1 MLTIPMRPADAAGP
15 STPTRALV
23 VGRSEKVL
31 AETVEVLRQR
41 GHVAGATNDFENV
54 LTLFDPTALDL
65 VIFGGMV
72 APRKKEELRA
82 GLTGANPALTF
93 VQGMAG
99 IPGLIADQ
107 VEAAVAPGAP
117 DGGSV
122 DYHRDDRVVK
132 IGLPAGKR
140 ALVTGYWGT
149 AFVPPDP
156 ESTSEVVFDAWLDAG
171 SHTVALPDHIPT
183 VASFVVVRLG
193 EEIHPF
199 EVGPMPRG
207 TTALDAAPV
216 IPRSAREGG

>member
-1 MLTIPMRPADAAGP
+1 MLTIPMRSADSAEA
-15 STPTRALV
+15 SNPTRALV

-31 AETVEVLRQR
+31 AETVEVLHWR
-41 GHVAGATNDFENV
+41 GHMAGATNDFDDV

-72 APRKKEELRA
+72 TPRKKEELRA
-82 GLTGANPALTF
+82 GLTEANPALTF

-107 VEAAVAPGAP
+107 VEAAVAPAA

-122 DYHRDDRVVK
+122 DYDRDDRVVR
-132 IGLPAGKR
+132 ISLPAGER

-156 ESTSEVVFDAWLDAG
+156 ESTSEVVLDEWLDAG
-171 SHTVALPDHIPT
+171 SHTVALPGHIPT

-193 EEIHPF
+193 EAIHPF

-207 TTALDAAPV
+207 TTIAARPGST
-216 IPRSAREGG
+216 PS